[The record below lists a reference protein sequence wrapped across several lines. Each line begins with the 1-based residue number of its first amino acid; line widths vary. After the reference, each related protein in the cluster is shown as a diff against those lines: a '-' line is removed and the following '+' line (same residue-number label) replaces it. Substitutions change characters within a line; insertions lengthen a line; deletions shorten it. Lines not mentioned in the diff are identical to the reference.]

1 MVLRRLT
8 RWSERSSEVQPRGS
22 SSYYVNEDKP
32 TNRAI
37 VHRDDGPCEV
47 PRPKLERD
55 GKWHGPF
62 DTKDEALRVARG
74 TGRKDARECKV
85 KGCCL
90 LP

>member
-8 RWSERSSEVQPRGS
+8 GRAERRSEGHHRVSP
-22 SSYYVNEDKP
+22 SYYVNEDKP

-55 GKWHGPF
+55 GKWYGPC
-62 DTKDEALRVARG
+62 DTKDEALRAARN
-74 TGRKDARECKV
+74 TGRKIARECQICK
-85 KGCCL
+85 
-90 LP
+90 P